1 LNPVIVVL
9 IVTAVMAVFL
19 TSLLV
24 ASVVKRYREQKI
36 LEDFKKRKAA
46 QDAKRERQRFFLKEE
61 SALAEDSAQAA
72 VIGKLRKR
80 YDSARKVLKIPPESA
95 LVWRKVD
102 IFCLKNCEILHY
114 CWCSNV
120 NLYLFPK
127 WVSIE
132 SHLVSGGAG
141 GYIPGDESRF
151 SAVTIPINAIE
162 QWVQLP
168 DKSIGFV
175 YKKRKRGKLEKMR
188 LESAAYM
195 VFQKMPEKEHGYVM
209 KNVYPRSSRQIRA
222 VRNEYRNLKTALK
235 KGEITNEQFYE
246 LKMKII
252 LNM

>member
-1 LNPVIVVL
+1 
-9 IVTAVMAVFL
+9 MVFGL
-19 TSLLV
+19 LSLLV
-24 ASVVKRYREQKI
+24 ISGVKRYKEQKI
-36 LEDFKKRKAA
+36 LAEFEKRKAA
-46 QDAKRERQRFFLKEE
+46 QEAKRERQRFFLKEE
-61 SALAEDSAQAA
+61 SVSLQDSPQAA
-72 VIGKLRKR
+72 IIGQIRKK
-80 YDSARKVLKIPPESA
+80 YDSARKVLKIPPEAA

-102 IFCLKNCEILHY
+102 IFCLRNCEILHY

-132 SHLVSGGAG
+132 TGLVSGGALN
-141 GYIPGDESRF
+141 YIPGDENRF
-151 SAVTIPINAIE
+151 STVTIPIDAIE
-162 QWVQLP
+162 QWVELN

-175 YKKRKRGKLEKMR
+175 YRLRKRGKLEKMQ
-188 LESAAYM
+188 LEPAALP
-195 VFQKMPEKEHGYVM
+195 VFQKMPEKEHSYVM

-235 KGEITNEQFYE
+235 KGEISKEQFDE